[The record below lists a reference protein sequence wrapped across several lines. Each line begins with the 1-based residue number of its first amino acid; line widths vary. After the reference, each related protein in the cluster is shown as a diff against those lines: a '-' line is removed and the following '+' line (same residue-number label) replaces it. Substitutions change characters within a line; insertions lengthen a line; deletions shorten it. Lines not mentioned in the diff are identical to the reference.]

1 MDIASLLGN
10 WTQSDRIMR
19 LHTVLDAD
27 ADYGPDALMA
37 ETLQAVE
44 GVSPADDA
52 GADIDGAVCGFRLVL
67 SCLSLN
73 AHIELKK
80 LIGQPLLLE
89 LDTDTGDTRPFHG
102 IVTHCEIVGANGGMA
117 RYRLTIEPWLAFLR
131 YRRDSTVYQDMTVL
145 DIVESVFKDYQGQ
158 GKLQPEWKLDVLDA
172 SVYPKRSLTTQYQ
185 ESDLH
190 FVTRLL
196 TEEGLFFYV
205 QHQGDAGSPG
215 LGSHTVVIADHNGSF
230 VPNANATVAF
240 TQSGAVMPSDGVD
253 RWRSVRRWQTDS
265 VEIASWDYRNADTR
279 RATAGSAADNGGNT
293 MPTPLVSRDA
303 PGAYANENRAQ
314 AERQANN
321 QMQAIEARNKIF
333 TGAGTVRTFAPGT
346 TFTLT
351 GHTDHDGDDDSNFVI
366 LRVVHQARNNLDA
379 ALTTT
384 VMQALGEA
392 AGSVGSAVASPAAPT
407 AASAGAGAL
416 PTAFAAIDSGL
427 QSASGAAGVAGSA
440 ATPVYRNRI
449 DAIRAKIPYRP
460 AMQDSHGFVIHPKP
474 TVAGQ
479 QSAIVV
485 GPAGQAIHTDRD
497 HRIKVQFHWQR
508 GADSHSRLAHPS
520 TDGHT
525 GAPANDQSGTWV
537 RVMAGVAPAAG
548 ANWGGHAVPRVGQEV
563 LIDFIEGDID
573 RPVVI
578 GSLYNGAGQAEAQG
592 NQVGQGAGAAT
603 GNAPAWFPGEQDGNS
618 HPAVLSGI
626 KTQAMGASQ
635 AGSGG
640 YNQLVF
646 DDTPGQSRAGL
657 QQHANP
663 HEGTAEL
670 NLGQLR
676 QQSDNQRLAAT
687 GFGFELKTQNSSAL
701 RAGQGMLVS
710 TDAAA
715 AGAAHLD
722 SLKAQTQLNDSH
734 ARVLDLATS
743 AQAQNAKLPGETTP
757 DKIAAIAQMANSAK
771 VIAASGS
778 GSGDTAG
785 GAGQV
790 SAFSEPQLQL
800 SSPSGIAAV
809 TPASAIFAAGN
820 TGAVSAG
827 HDINFAAQ
835 GNMHHLASAGISLFT
850 YGKAGSASKPN
861 QETGIALHAA
871 TGKFSAQSAAGE
883 TKLTA
888 AKLLTV
894 ASITK
899 DVQIG
904 AKDYVM
910 LASQGAYLKLQG
922 GNIDIH
928 GPGAM
933 TFKAGMKELTG
944 PASSTANQALASAD
958 MKGCAQASNDA
969 SAAQAGAQT
978 L

>member
-1 MDIASLLGN
+1 MVSGIPSSLSSLTSLTSLFGS

-19 LHTVLDAD
+19 VHTVLD

-37 ETLQAVE
+37 ESLQAVE
-44 GVSPADDA
+44 GISPADDA
-52 GADIDGAVCGFRLVL
+52 GADIDRGICGFRLVL
-67 SCLSLN
+67 TCLSLN

-89 LDTDTGDTRPFHG
+89 LDTDTGTARPFHG
-102 IVTHCEIVGANGGMA
+102 CVTHCEIVGANGGMA
-117 RYRLTIEPWLAFLR
+117 RYRLTVEPWLAFLR

-145 DIVESVFKDYQGQ
+145 EIVESVFRDYQGQ

-190 FVTRLL
+190 FITRLL

-205 QHQGDAGSPG
+205 QHQGDANSPG

-230 VPNANATVAF
+230 TPNDNASVAF
-240 TQSGAVMPSDGVD
+240 TQSGAVMPRDGVD

-265 VEIASWDYRNADTR
+265 VEIASWDYRSADTR
-279 RATAGSAADNGGNT
+279 RANAGSAADNGGNT
-293 MPTPLVSRDA
+293 IPLASHDT

-379 ALTTT
+379 ALKST
-384 VMQALGEA
+384 VMQALGEVAQPTGASVIPASFGEAIDA
-392 AGSVGSAVASPAAPT
+392 ALKAAP
-407 AASAGAGAL
+407 GADA
-416 PTAFAAIDSGL
+416 P
-427 QSASGAAGVAGSA
+427 
-440 ATPVYRNRI
+440 PVYRNRI
-449 DAIRAKIPYRP
+449 DAIRAKIPYRA
-460 AMQDSHGFVIHPKP
+460 AMQDSHGLVIHPKP

-508 GADSHSRLAHPS
+508 GANSHSRLAHPS

-525 GAPANDQSGTWV
+525 GAPASDQSGTWV
-537 RVMAGVAPAAG
+537 RVMAGIAPAAG

-578 GSLYNGAGQAEAQG
+578 GSLYNGVGQAEAPG
-592 NQVGQGAGAAT
+592 NQVGQGGGVAT

-626 KTQAMGASQ
+626 KTQSMGASQ
-635 AGSGG
+635 IGNGG

-657 QQHANP
+657 QQHATA

-676 QQSDNQRLAAT
+676 QQTDNQILAPT

-722 SLKAQTQLNDSH
+722 TQKAQQQLDDSYKK
-734 ARVLDLATS
+734 VLDLATT
-743 AQAQNAKLPGETTP
+743 AQAQNAKLPGEAAP
-757 DKIAAIAQMANSAK
+757 DKIAAIKQMANSAK
-771 VIAASGS
+771 VIAA
-778 GSGDTAG
+778 TAG
-785 GAGQV
+785 GEGGGGGNAGAGEA

-820 TGAVSAG
+820 TSAVSAG
-827 HDINFAAQ
+827 HDINFAVQ
-835 GNMHHLASAGISLFT
+835 GNMHHLATAGIGLFT
-850 YGKAGSASKPN
+850 YGKADSASKPN

-871 TGKFSAQSAAGE
+871 SGKLSAQSATGE
-883 TKLTA
+883 TRLTS
-888 AKLLTV
+888 AKLMTV
-894 ASITK
+894 ASTTK
-899 DVQIG
+899 DVQIT

-910 LASQGAYLKLQG
+910 LTSQGAYLKLQG

-933 TFKAGMKELTG
+933 VFKASMKELTG
-944 PASSTANQALASAD
+944 PQSVSNQLKSPPQGVF
-958 MKGCAQASNDA
+958 KGCAEAVTDA
-969 SAAQAGAQT
+969 AGSGGA
-978 L
+978 LA